1 MKKKENIPLDDQRTW
16 VSYTKNMGDVYDKD
30 IHLEKRKKNKIK
42 KIRTID
48 LHGLSLK
55 DANISIRDFINDSF
69 ENNYTIIKVITGKG
83 YRSKAKENPYISSE
97 LSVLK
102 NSIPEFIRNEEN
114 LYNKIDKIYTAKTN
128 EGGEGAFY
136 IELKKIKE

>member
-1 MKKKENIPLDDQRTW
+1 MSAYAGLRNIIIIGIL
-16 VSYTKNMGDVYDKD
+16 YGF
-30 IHLEKRKKNKIK
+30 
-42 KIRTID
+42 
-48 LHGLSLK
+48 HGLINRSLLI
-55 DANISIRDFINDSF
+55 DGVNEIFLVTARISLVCVILGLYCIRDFINDSF
-69 ENNYTIIKVITGKG
+69 ENNYAIIKVITGKG

-114 LYNKIDKIYTAKTN
+114 LYNKIDKIYSAKTN

-136 IELKKIKE
+136 IELKDIKE